1 MVPVGTSES
10 FAMQA
15 VADVP
20 SLDVLFNNA
29 GIMTFE
35 DLTGRRDLA
44 DAEAILALAVA

>member
-1 MVPVGTSES
+1 
-10 FAMQA
+10 
-15 VADVP
+15 
-20 SLDVLFNNA
+20 VLFNNA